1 MKPRFYLFLARY
13 AFPSLVLW
21 DVLVILMFLWDAPS
35 ISGWSVVWLFL
46 LYAILC
52 ILLPCAASYLWLRRH
67 HEKCFHL
74 GTMKKQC
81 YLHLEK
87 YSSIGRLLLTG
98 GLFLL
103 PYPTKTAL
111 LLPLALLLSLYLSH
125 SCTKW
130 WSNRYFTWN
139 QKMHFITLFTFRET
153 PGKQADRHKKSHPA
167 PWQGSLLE

>member
-1 MKPRFYLFLARY
+1 MYWYQLDILELNMKPRFYLFLARY

-111 LLPLALLLSLYLSH
+111 FLLPY
-125 SCTKW
+125 CCP
-130 WSNRYFTWN
+130 Y
-139 QKMHFITLFTFRET
+139 TFPT
-153 PGKQADRHKKSHPA
+153 HVQNGGATDI
-167 PWQGSLLE
+167 LLEIKKCTLYPIHIQWNTREANRQA

>member
-21 DVLVILMFLWDAPS
+21 DVLVILMFLWNVPN

-111 LLPLALLLSLYLSH
+111 LLPLALLEQPIFYLKSKNALYYPIH
-125 SCTKW
+125 IQGNT
-130 WSNRYFTWN
+130 
-139 QKMHFITLFTFRET
+139 REASR
-153 PGKQADRHKKSHPA
+153 QA
-167 PWQGSLLE
+167 

>member
-21 DVLVILMFLWDAPS
+21 DVLVILMFLWNVPS

-111 LLPLALLLSLYLSH
+111 LLPLALLLSLYLGATDILLEIKKCTLLPYSH
-125 SCTKW
+125 SGKHPGSKQTGIK
-130 WSNRYFTWN
+130 
-139 QKMHFITLFTFRET
+139 KAT
-153 PGKQADRHKKSHPA
+153 PHHGRAA
-167 PWQGSLLE
+167 SLNKN